1 MKHDAQTVE
10 IERRALWTAG
20 ICGAAAVGLGLIEPN
35 SLPAAC
41 RLAIF
46 ACLAPAIGCATFA
59 LIHRTT
65 GGQWTAGL
73 APFVRAGVAMLP
85 WVWLAAV
92 PILLFARENYSPGV
106 SYDSEAM
113 VAVRAVLVA
122 ALFFGLKWA
131 LADGIGDA
139 VDARRNA
146 RPWVG
151 PVGLILLF
159 FTLTFL
165 GDDWL
170 ESLEPNWHSTAF
182 TVVWIAGQAIC
193 GLALCI
199 LGGLCVGA
207 RPSAN
212 GSAGRPLGI
221 DWGNLMLTAMMF
233 WAYVSFAQFLI
244 IWAGNL
250 PEETSWY
257 LRRERGAW
265 EFVMPVVAVVGFAAP
280 FLMLL
285 SRRLKCSS
293 AGLACVASMLLASQ
307 LASIAW
313 LIVPAQGNLSL
324 SGGLLAAAVLSSA
337 IALFLNRFLCAARL
351 FVAVS

>member
-1 MKHDAQTVE
+1 MTPNTQTVE

-20 ICGAAAVGLGLIEPN
+20 ICGIAAIGLGLIEPG
-35 SLPAAC
+35 SLAAAC

-73 APFVRAGVAMLP
+73 APFVRAGVAVLP
-85 WVWLAAV
+85 WIWVAAA
-92 PILLFARENYSPGV
+92 PILLFARKHYSPGV
-106 SYDSEAM
+106 GYDSLSM
-113 VAVRAVLVA
+113 VAARAALFA
-122 ALFFGLKWA
+122 ALFFGLRWA
-131 LADGIGDA
+131 LSDGIGDD

-159 FTLTFL
+159 FMLTFL
-165 GDDWL
+165 SDDWL
-170 ESLEPNWHSTAF
+170 ESLEQNWHSTAF

-199 LGGLCVGA
+199 LGGLWVGA

-212 GSAGRPLGI
+212 GSAGRPMGI

-265 EFVMPVVAVVGFAAP
+265 QFVMPVVAVVGFAVP

-285 SRRLKCSS
+285 SRRLKSS
-293 AGLACVASMLLASQ
+293 SSGLACVASMLLAAQ
-307 LASIAW
+307 LAYIAW
-313 LIVPAQGNLSL
+313 MIVPAQGNLSL

-337 IALFLNRFLCAARL
+337 IALFLNRFLRAARL
-351 FVAVS
+351 SVAVP